1 MATVSIRLDDQE
13 KSQLETLVGNMGL
26 NLSTFFQIYAK
37 RVLHDRKIPFELT
50 ALDEPFY
57 SESNMKQLIRADEQ
71 AKNGQVI
78 RKTMVELEAME
89 NA

>member
-71 AKNGQVI
+71 AKNGQVVM
-78 RKTMVELEAME
+78 KTIAELEAME

>member
-1 MATVSIRLDDQE
+1 MATVSIRLDEQE
-13 KSQLETLVGNMGL
+13 KSQLETLVSNMGL

-78 RKTMVELEAME
+78 RKTMAELEAME

>member
-78 RKTMVELEAME
+78 RNTMAELEAME

>member
-71 AKNGQVI
+71 AKNGQMVI
-78 RKTMVELEAME
+78 KTIAELEAME

>member
-78 RKTMVELEAME
+78 RKTMAELEAME

>member
-57 SESNMKQLIRADEQ
+57 SESNIKQLIRADEQ

-78 RKTMVELEAME
+78 RKTMAELEAME

>member
-13 KSQLETLVGNMGL
+13 KSQLETLVSNMGL

-78 RKTMVELEAME
+78 RKTMAELEAME

>member
-78 RKTMVELEAME
+78 RKTMSELEAME

>member
-13 KSQLETLVGNMGL
+13 KSQLETLVSNMGL

-37 RVLHDRKIPFELT
+37 RVLHDRKIPFELM

-78 RKTMVELEAME
+78 RKTMAELEAME

>member
-13 KSQLETLVGNMGL
+13 KSQLETLVSNMGL

-37 RVLHDRKIPFELT
+37 RVLHDRKIPFEIT
-50 ALDEPFY
+50 ALDDPFY
-57 SESNMKQLIRADEQ
+57 SPCNIKQLDKATQQ

-78 RKTMVELEAME
+78 RKTMAELEAME

>member
-71 AKNGQVI
+71 AKNGQVVM
-78 RKTMVELEAME
+78 KTIAELKAME

>member
-57 SESNMKQLIRADEQ
+57 SENNMKQLIRADEQ
-71 AKNGQVI
+71 AKNGQVVM
-78 RKTMVELEAME
+78 KTIAELEAME